1 MKINV
6 IMPMLGE
13 GSRMKG
19 LQGTIK
25 PLMALPDGDLFF
37 IKALSSLKEYEIDN
51 LVLVV
56 REEYA
61 KEFMNMRIKLSKS
74 CNRLCIISNK
84 TTQSHYESFC
94 IGFNALRDYAP
105 TEYCQESLVVLD
117 CDIYAPLPLFTDF
130 CTAGL
135 FTFRDLSDEANKS
148 YVSTIGSKA
157 IQIAEKE
164 RISGDAVFGAY
175 LFNDVQLL
183 EEIVDE
189 LKCLRNMSDVYKILL
204 LRGDKVRIKMVE
216 NVMMYGTK
224 EEFVRIET
232 I

>member
-37 IKALSSLKEYEIDN
+37 VKALSSLEEYEIDS

-61 KEFMNMRIKLSKS
+61 QEFINMRGKLSKS
-74 CNRLCIISNK
+74 CNRLYIISHK
-84 TTQSHYESFC
+84 PTQSHYESFC
-94 IGFNALRDYAP
+94 VGFNALRDYAP
-105 TEYCQESLVVLD
+105 MEYGRESLVVLD

-130 CTAGL
+130 CAAGL
-135 FTFRDLSDEANKS
+135 FTFRDLSNEANKS

-164 RISGDAVFGAY
+164 RISGNAVFGAY

-204 LRGDKVRIKMVE
+204 LRGDKVKVKTVKD
-216 NVMMYGTK
+216 VMLYGTK
-224 EEFVRIET
+224 EEFLKIEA